1 MTELPA
7 RAHGVD
13 EYDKTRR
20 DIFAAPLFPEKL
32 MNRGTGTFI
41 AMLVCALLAVVVF
54 FLIDLSGDKVF
65 ATPQEA
71 FDESCMA
78 LKKKDMRGWCQCFTD
93 DSRDFIAA
101 NMAVQEFRTKQMFA
115 QVGDD
120 ERKAHISAVDQ
131 VFAKHGLT
139 HEFLAKLQD
148 DADILHDPQASK
160 KFAQEVL
167 KPVTDRC
174 AFVADMFEA
183 VLKNS
188 NHENPI
194 LAQKDDKLSDVKIT
208 GKTAVGLVTSKL
220 GGGPRQLFFR
230 KQGEG
235 WRIDFLAEDK
245 RPMPGLPPGHP

>member
-1 MTELPA
+1 
-7 RAHGVD
+7 
-13 EYDKTRR
+13 
-20 DIFAAPLFPEKL
+20 

-54 FLIDLSGDKVF
+54 FLVDLSGDKVF

-71 FDESCMA
+71 FDESCLA
-78 LKKKDMRGWCQCFTD
+78 LKKKDMRGWCQCFSD

-101 NMAVQEFRTKQMFA
+101 NMAVQEFKTKQIFA
-115 QVGDD
+115 QAGDN
-120 ERKAHISAVDQ
+120 EKNAHIRAVDQ

-139 HEFLAKLQD
+139 DEFLAKLQD
-148 DADILHDPQASK
+148 DADILGDPRARMKQK
-160 KFAQEVL
+160 VLFAQEVI
-167 KPVTDRC
+167 KPVNDRC
-174 AFVADMFEA
+174 AFIADMFEA

-188 NHENPI
+188 NEENPI
-194 LAQKDDKLSDVKIT
+194 LAQKDDKLSDVTIT
-208 GKTAVGLVTSKL
+208 GKTAMGLVTPKL
-220 GGGPRQLFFR
+220 GGRPRQLFFH

>member
-1 MTELPA
+1 
-7 RAHGVD
+7 VD

-20 DIFAAPLFPEKL
+20 GNFAAPLFPEKL
-32 MNRGTGTFI
+32 MNRGTGTFV

-54 FLIDLSGDKVF
+54 FLVDLSGDKVF

-71 FDESCMA
+71 FDESCLA

-101 NMAVQEFRTKQMFA
+101 NMAVQEFKTKQIFA
-115 QVGDD
+115 QAGDG
-120 ERKAHISAVDQ
+120 EKKAHIRAVEQ

-139 HEFLAKLQD
+139 DEFLAKLQG
-148 DADILHDPQASK
+148 DADILGDSRARMKQK
-160 KFAQEVL
+160 VLFAKEVI
-167 KPVTDRC
+167 KPVNDRC
-174 AFVADMFEA
+174 AFIADMFEA

-188 NHENPI
+188 NEENPI
-194 LAQKDDKLSDVKIT
+194 LAQKDDKLGDVTIT
-208 GKTAVGLVTSKL
+208 GEIAMGLVTPKL
-220 GGGPRQLFFR
+220 GGPPRQLFFH